1 MKTSLLLLLLISTQ
15 AWAQEAYIPDAS
27 YNPAIPK
34 PVDVLGYK
42 IGDRFTDYRG
52 LERVIDALVGS
63 SDRIKRVVYG
73 ETYEHRALQLLII
86 SSPGNLAKIESIRA
100 DNLRLTDPRRS
111 GSTDRQK
118 TSAES
123 PGIVWFSYG
132 VHGNESSSP
141 EAALM
146 TAYQLCAGTDPQTTA
161 LLDSLIIL
169 IDPNVNPDGR
179 ERYVRWING
188 AVGVEPNPNPDAAE
202 HHEPWPG
209 GRTNHY
215 YFDLNRDWSW
225 MTQGETR
232 ARIALYRRWMPH
244 VHVDFHEMGY
254 RSSYFFFPA
263 AVPLHEAF
271 PEEVRT
277 WGAIYGKGN
286 AEALDRFGIP
296 YYTGEYFDL
305 FYPGYGDSWPTF
317 NGAIGMTYEQAGHS
331 MGGVAIRKPT
341 GALLTLEERARNHF
355 LTGMATLTTTL
366 RHRRERLN
374 DFSRYW
380 ESALRM
386 PSRIKAFVIPEGSDP
401 GRAARMVTLLH
412 HQGIEVHR
420 LSDPLRSDAQKFF
433 SGKTTREEFPAGT
446 YFVSLAQPQSRLAKA
461 LLEPEATAKDTF
473 FYDVS
478 AWSLPVAY
486 GLTAYTTDA
495 PLPSSASKLSEPPV
509 VTGRVVGG
517 TARVAYLIPWER
529 DASINVAGF
538 LMRHGV
544 NLSFASKSFGMS
556 GRLFRP
562 GTLIAFVTGNRDS
575 LHALVNNAAGRYA
588 VDIIAVHT
596 GLTDQGID
604 LGSNSVR
611 PMKNPRIAM
620 LTDTPVSP
628 NDFGELWFMFDREYE
643 LPFTAIRVSNLGSVD
658 LSDYDVLLMPD
669 GRYRGVID
677 SGLVAEM
684 KHWVSRG
691 GILIGIEN
699 GARFLTKNQSGLTSI
714 LLETDRKEGDKS
726 KEETEE
732 EKKKQEIVKRQ
743 TVYEKEESDRLAR
756 IPGTV
761 FKAVVDTTHVI
772 GFGYDRDVFVFKGD
786 GPSLLL
792 SEKAHSV
799 VRFAPGTGSVSGYAP
814 KERTQKVADSGYLMD
829 FPLGR
834 GHIVLAAENMTF
846 RMFWTGHQK
855 MLLNAIFFLPERN

>member
-1 MKTSLLLLLLISTQ
+1 
-15 AWAQEAYIPDAS
+15 
-27 YNPAIPK
+27 
-34 PVDVLGYK
+34 
-42 IGDRFTDYRG
+42 
-52 LERVIDALVGS
+52 
-63 SDRIKRVVYG
+63 
-73 ETYEHRALQLLII
+73 
-86 SSPGNLAKIESIRA
+86 
-100 DNLRLTDPRRS
+100 
-111 GSTDRQK
+111 
-118 TSAES
+118 
-123 PGIVWFSYG
+123 
-132 VHGNESSSP
+132 
-141 EAALM
+141 M
-146 TAYQLCAGTDPQTTA
+146 TAYQLCAGNDSQTTA

-188 AVGVEPNPNPDAAE
+188 ATGREPNPNPAAAE

-225 MTQGETR
+225 MTQTETR
-232 ARIALYRRWMPH
+232 SRIALYRQWMPH

-271 PEEVRT
+271 PEEVRK
-277 WGAIYGKGN
+277 WGAIYGRGN

-331 MGGVAIRKPT
+331 MAGVAIRKPAGT
-341 GALLTLEERARNHF
+341 LLTLKDRARNHF

-374 DFSRYW
+374 DFSRFW
-380 ESALRM
+380 ESALRL
-386 PSRIKAFVIPEGSDP
+386 PSRFKAFVIPEGSDP

-412 HQGIEVHR
+412 NQGVEVHR
-420 LSDPLRSDAQKFF
+420 LREPLRVEAQKFF
-433 SGKTTREEFPAGT
+433 SGKTTREEFAAGA
-446 YFVSLAQPQSRLAKA
+446 YFVSLAQPQSRLVKA
-461 LLEPEATAKDTF
+461 LLEPEAAAKDTF

-495 PLPSSASKLSEPPV
+495 PLPPSAAKLSEPPV
-509 VTGRVVGG
+509 VAGKIVGG
-517 TARVAYLIPWER
+517 RARVAYLIPWER
-529 DASINVAGF
+529 DASAKVAGF

-544 NLSFASKSFGMS
+544 NLSFASKSFQTSARG
-556 GRLFRP
+556 FHP
-562 GTLIAFVTGNRDS
+562 GTIIAFVEANKDS
-575 LHALVNNAAGRYA
+575 LHALITDAAERYA
-588 VDIIAVHT
+588 VDITAVHT

-611 PMKNPRIAM
+611 PLMNPRIAM
-620 LTDTPVSP
+620 LTDVPVSP

-643 LPFTAIRVSNLGSVD
+643 LPFTAIRTADLASVD
-658 LSDYDVLLMPD
+658 LSNYDVLLMPD
-669 GRYRGVID
+669 GRYPGVID
-677 SGLVAEM
+677 SGLVAEV
-684 KHWVSRG
+684 KRWVSRG
-691 GILIGIEN
+691 GVLIGIEN

-714 LLETDRKEGDKS
+714 LLETDRKESEKS

-743 TVYEKEESDRLAR
+743 TVHEKEKSDRLAR

-761 FKAVVDTTHVI
+761 FRALVDTTHVI
-772 GFGYDRDVFVFKGD
+772 GFGYDREVHVFKGD

-799 VRFAPGTGSVSGYAP
+799 VRFAPGAGSISGYSP
-814 KERTQKVADSGYLMD
+814 KERTQKIADSGFILD
-829 FPLGR
+829 FPIGR
-834 GHIVLAAENMTF
+834 GHIILAAENLTF

-855 MLLNAIFFLPERN
+855 MLLNAVFFLPEPR

>member
-1 MKTSLLLLLLISTQ
+1 MKTLLLLLLCFSSI
-15 AWAQEAYIPDAS
+15 AWTQEAYLPGAS

-34 PVDVLGYK
+34 PAEILGYK

-52 LERVIDALVGS
+52 LERVVEALVNS
-63 SDRIKRVVYG
+63 SDRVKQIVYG
-73 ETYEHRALQLLII
+73 ETYEHRPLQLLII
-86 SSPGNLAKIESIRA
+86 SSPANLAKIESIRA
-100 DNLRLTDPRRS
+100 NNLRLTDPRLLS
-111 GSTDRQK
+111 GADRQK
-118 TSAES
+118 IIAES
-123 PGIVWFSYG
+123 PGIVWLSYG

-146 TAYQLCAGTDPQTTA
+146 TAYQLCAGTDLQTTA

-188 AVGVEPNPNPDAAE
+188 AVGREPNSNPDAAE

-225 MTQGETR
+225 LTQTETK
-232 ARIALYRRWMPH
+232 ARIALYRQWMPH

-271 PEEVRT
+271 PEEVRK

-286 AEALDRFGIP
+286 ADALDRFGIP

-331 MGGVAIRKPT
+331 MAGLAIQKPT
-341 GALLTLEERARNHF
+341 GLLKLEDRARNHF

-374 DFSRYW
+374 DFSLFW
-380 ESALRM
+380 ESALRL
-386 PSRIKAFVIPEGSDP
+386 PSRYKAFVIPEGSDP
-401 GRAARMVTLLH
+401 GRAVRMVTLLH
-412 HQGIEVHR
+412 KQGIEIHR
-420 LSDPLRSDAQKFF
+420 LSEPLRAEAQKFF
-433 SGKTTREEFPAGT
+433 SGRNTRMEFPAGT
-446 YFVSLAQPQSRLAKA
+446 YVVPLAQPQSRLVKA
-461 LLEPEATAKDTF
+461 LLEPEAAAKDTF

-478 AWSLPVAY
+478 AWSLPVAF

-495 PLPSSASKLSEPPV
+495 LLPPSAAKLSEPPV

-517 TARVAYLIPWER
+517 SARVAYLIPWER
-529 DASINVAGF
+529 DASVKAAGF
-538 LMRHGV
+538 LMRRGV
-544 NLSFASKSFGMS
+544 KLSFAAKSFS
-556 GRLFRP
+556 FSSRQFRP
-562 GTLIAFVTGNRDS
+562 GTLIAFVSANKDS
-575 LHALVNNAAGRYA
+575 LDALINTAAERYA
-588 VDIIAVHT
+588 VDIVAVHT

-620 LTDTPVSP
+620 LTDAPVSA
-628 NDFGELWFMFDREYE
+628 NDFGELWYMFDREYE
-643 LPFTAIRVSNLGSVD
+643 LPFTAIRTPTFGSID

-669 GRYRGVID
+669 GSYRGIID
-677 SGLVAEM
+677 SGLVAEV
-684 KHWVSRG
+684 KRWVSRG
-691 GILIGIEN
+691 GLLIGIEN
-699 GARFLTKNQSGLTSI
+699 GARFLTKNQSGLTSV
-714 LLETDRKEGDKS
+714 LLETDRKESEKS

-732 EKKKQEIVKRQ
+732 EKQKLETVKRQ
-743 TVYEKEESDRLAR
+743 TFHEKEESDRLAR

-761 FKAVVDTTHVI
+761 FRALVDTTHVI
-772 GFGYDRDVFVFKGD
+772 GFGYDREVYVFKGD

-799 VRFAPGTGSVSGYAP
+799 VRFAPGVGSVSGYSS
-814 KERTQKVADSGYLMD
+814 KERTKKVADSGYLLD
-829 FPLGR
+829 FPQGQ
-834 GHIVLAAENMTF
+834 GHIVLAAENMSF
-846 RMFWTGHQK
+846 RMFWTGHQR
-855 MLLNAIFFLPERN
+855 MLLNAIFFLPQPD